1 MIFVLAFIVFK
12 IYLIFYPTKVIH
24 KERYDRKKKYIITS
38 NHFSNLDSILY
49 DATFWKKFRFL
60 GKKELF
66 KSKFSSWIMRQVGV
80 IPVDREKVE
89 LSTIK
94 SCMAVLKSDKK
105 LMIFPEGT
113 RSKSDNEN
121 LNEVKNGVALI
132 AMKANSPIVPIW
144 IKKKPRLFRFNKI
157 IFGEPFDLTSF
168 NGRKIDHDTLEE
180 VSKLIANKLEA
191 TKNI

>member
-1 MIFVLAFIVFK
+1 MYYFFK
-12 IYLIFYPTKVIH
+12 ILAWVPLRVLYPLTVKNKNIPKGKVIL
-24 KERYDRKKKYIITS
+24 IS
-38 NHFSNLDSILY
+38 NHRSNLDSVLLHNILWCKPRVL
-49 DATFWKKFRFL
+49 A
-60 GKKELF
+60 KKEVFEKKGFRWFL
-66 KSKFSSWIMRQVGV
+66 KMTGT